1 MTLTL
6 LISIELFVMKSPSTL
21 SYLVGS
27 VTICVT
33 FWSINMSAKSL
44 YRLRYLQFCFDVG
57 MLIYR
62 NEFYFFVDS
71 IDV

>member
-6 LISIELFVMKSPSTL
+6 LTSVELLVKKTPSAF

-27 VTICVT
+27 VTICAT

-44 YRLRYLQFCFDVG
+44 YRLLYLQLCFDVG
-57 MLIYR
+57 ML
-62 NEFYFFVDS
+62 F
-71 IDV
+71 